1 MSKQDEYAGKDKV
14 AYKKCG
20 TTRVYKSELRR
31 GDGMCSQCKDDS
43 LTVREIDEEIQD
55 VLAWGYILHERLRV
69 LRVLRSFLPRKGPIA
84 VVAMGKVDPDLL
96 SGVCGVV
103 AEV

>member
-14 AYKKCG
+14 ACKKCG

-69 LRVLRSFLPRKGPIA
+69 LRVSAPSRRGRDRSLSSRWVKWIPISCRA
-84 VVAMGKVDPDLL
+84 FA
-96 SGVCGVV
+96 
-103 AEV
+103 AW